1 LGRNEQKLE
10 ISHTLSLLNQN
21 SMEFSDLIQTRQS
34 IRDFL
39 PIPFPE
45 EALENILNA
54 VLKGP
59 SAGNL
64 QAFHIRV
71 IRTPELKE
79 RIGLA
84 TTACHDPICQAPLS
98 LVFIADAIASGLK
111 YNQRGINLFCLQ
123 DATIAATY
131 AMLAAT
137 DQGLSTLWVGGFNDQ
152 AVIEILALSK
162 GQWPVVIMPIGYPNE
177 KPERRSRRSLQ
188 DVIHDPD
195 R

>member
-1 LGRNEQKLE
+1 
-10 ISHTLSLLNQN
+10 
-21 SMEFSDLIQTRQS
+21 MEFSEIIQTRQS
-34 IRDFL
+34 LRAFL
-39 PIPFPE
+39 PRPVSHE
-45 EALENILNA
+45 SLEYILTA
-54 VLKGP
+54 VMKAP

-64 QAFHIRV
+64 QAFRIRV

-84 TTACHDPICQAPLS
+84 TTACHDPVCQAPLS
-98 LVFIADAIASGLK
+98 LVFIADAMASGLK

-137 DQGLSTLWVGGFNDQ
+137 DQGLGTLWVGGFNDQ
-152 AVIEILALSK
+152 AIIEILTLPK
-162 GQWPVVIMPIGYPNE
+162 GQWPVVIMPIGYPDE

-188 DVIHDPD
+188 DVVHDPD